1 MDRHNYIDILSEQ
14 VRCKKALPI
23 VVKELEAHIDDQKK
37 AFMSEGMT
45 EREAEEAAVREMGDP
60 VSVGVDMDRIHRP
73 KMNWR
78 IILMITI
85 VSLAGLGLQWYMTVS
100 ITDVA
105 LPFLY
110 NPVRYLFYTIAGVV
124 VMVAVCY
131 VDYTRI
137 AYRAKELLIIYYIFL
152 IVSVLSGPTV
162 NGANYAGIWFL
173 GIHFDVRMSVFL
185 FIPLYCAVVYSYEG
199 QGYQG
204 LLKAVLIT
212 IPQML
217 ICGIMEAFLMIPILA
232 IILSVAVYKKYF
244 KVAVKKMVAAIWGVT
259 VLLPIICVMGI
270 MRSGAPYQAMRLKVM
285 MNPEKYAME
294 EGYQF
299 WVIRK
304 LLQGS
309 KLIGRNPNVLEV
321 SGQVPDNPSLIL
333 AYITSYYGVLAA
345 GLVIGMILFVILRL
359 AKLSVRQ
366 KNRLGSLIGIGCTA
380 AVVIHI
386 IMYVLV
392 NMGVIISGYVYCPF
406 ITYGG
411 TGIIFMD
418 ITFGIM
424 LSIYRYQNVS
434 EAEVPKKMF
443 QRRKCQG

>member
-78 IILMITI
+78 IILMIAI

-199 QGYQG
+199 QEYQG

-217 ICGIMEAFLMIPILA
+217 NCGIMEAFLMIPILA

-244 KVAVKKMVAAIWGVT
+244 KVVVKKTVAAIWGVT

-270 MRSGAPYQAMRLKVM
+270 MRVGAPYQAMRLKAM
-285 MNPEKYAME
+285 MDPEKYAME

-299 WVIRK
+299 LVIRK

-380 AVVIHI
+380 VVVIHI
-386 IMYVLV
+386 IIYVLI

-411 TGIIFMD
+411 NRNHFYGYYIRNHAKH
-418 ITFGIM
+418 
-424 LSIYRYQNVS
+424 L
-434 EAEVPKKMF
+434 
-443 QRRKCQG
+443 